1 MTIYLLLM
9 VAMIFAMWAQVNVQS
24 TFNKYSKVRNSA
36 NLTGADAARMILDA
50 NGLYGVRIER
60 VSGNLTDHYDPKANI
75 IRLSD
80 SVYSA
85 NTASAIG
92 VAAHEAG
99 HAVQYAKNY
108 APTKFRTAIVP
119 ACQIGSYL
127 SWPLILIGIL
137 FTFPQLAYAGVI
149 LFSLTTVFSAI
160 TLPCEFDA
168 SSRAIK
174 ALSASGMLREDDID
188 AARKTLKAAALT
200 YVAALISSILSLLRF
215 VLIATN
221 GRRRR

>member
-1 MTIYLLLM
+1 MTIYLLLI
-9 VAMIFAMWAQVNVQS
+9 VAMMFAMWAQVNVQS
-24 TFNKYSKVRNSA
+24 TFTKYSKVKNSA
-36 NLTGADAARMILDA
+36 GITGFDAARMILDA
-50 NGLYGVRIER
+50 NGLYNVKVER
-60 VSGNLTDHYDPKANI
+60 VSGNLTDHYDPRTNV

-80 SVYSA
+80 AVFSA

-99 HAVQYAKNY
+99 HAVQYARNY
-108 APTKFRTAIVP
+108 APTKFRSAIVP
-119 ACQIGSYL
+119 ACQVGSYL
-127 SWPLILIGIL
+127 SWPLILLGII
-137 FTFPQLAYAGVI
+137 FTIPQLAYAGVI
-149 LFSLTTVFSAI
+149 LFSLTTIFSAI

-200 YVAALISSILSLLRF
+200 YVAALAVSLLQLLR
-215 VLIATN
+215 VVSMV
-221 GRRRR
+221 RRND

>member
-1 MTIYLLLM
+1 MLIYLLLI
-9 VAMIFAMWAQVNVQS
+9 VAMMFAMWAQINVQS
-24 TFNKYSKVRNSA
+24 TFSKYSKVRNSA
-36 NLTGADAARMILDA
+36 GITGFDAARMILDA
-50 NGLYGVRIER
+50 NGLYNVKVER
-60 VSGNLTDHYDPKANI
+60 VAGNLTDHYDPRTNV

-80 SVYSA
+80 AVFSA

-99 HAVQYAKNY
+99 HAVQYARNY
-108 APTKFRTAIVP
+108 APTKFRSAIVP
-119 ACQIGSYL
+119 ACQVGSYL
-127 SWPLILIGIL
+127 SWPLILLGIL
-137 FTFPQLAYAGVI
+137 FTIPQLAYGGVI

-174 ALSASGMLREDDID
+174 ALSSSGMLREDDID

-200 YVAALISSILSLLRF
+200 YVAALAVSLLQLLR
-215 VLIATN
+215 VVSMV
-221 GRRRR
+221 RRND

>member
-1 MTIYLLLM
+1 MTIYLLLI
-9 VAMIFAMWAQVNVQS
+9 VAMMFAMWAQVNVQS
-24 TFNKYSKVRNSA
+24 TFSKYSKVKNSA
-36 NLTGADAARMILDA
+36 GITGFDAARMILDA
-50 NGLYGVRIER
+50 NGLQNVRVER
-60 VSGNLTDHYDPKANI
+60 VPGNLTDHYDPRTNV

-80 SVYSA
+80 AVFSA

-108 APTKFRTAIVP
+108 APTKFRSAIVP
-119 ACQIGSYL
+119 ACQVGSYL
-127 SWPLILIGIL
+127 SWPLILLGII
-137 FTFPQLAYAGVI
+137 FTIPQLAYVGVI

-200 YVAALISSILSLLRF
+200 YVAALAVSLLQLLR
-215 VLIATN
+215 VVSMV
-221 GRRRR
+221 RRND